1 MDGKPI
7 GSYKDDR
14 RAIHTL
20 AQFADTVIE
29 QQALFAENQVKAEA
43 RITRNEN
50 AIAALLTIAEAHERE
65 IAATGE
71 QMAAN
76 SKQMVVYGEQT
87 KSLFAEIIE
96 IIKVQSA
103 KTAETDER
111 LNALINVVERI
122 ISKNQ

>member
-1 MDGKPI
+1 MTEEE
-7 GSYKDDR
+7 YTR
-14 RAIHTL
+14 LRNL
-20 AQFADTVIE
+20 LDTVVE

-43 RITRNEN
+43 RMTRNEN